1 MSEESKE
8 VEVTKESQTLGLN
21 EAKSMTVGEAVRKE
35 SEIKA
40 GVTEDDSIL
49 DKYIKQ
55 HRDEV
60 SSQKFDAKYTE
71 LDTASLDNFIKKQR
85 EELSK
90 AGLVDDDFVENEP
103 AATELS
109 EPSSEGVPDELASVE
124 AAAVTTGIPV
134 EAMVPVTDP
143 VEKTI
148 PEPQVTQE
156 QPVREQFFTDTD
168 ASNPRQK
175 RGWLIA
181 LLLLLLAILATVFGW
196 NYLKQDNTKT
206 NKAAS
211 SPTTQTSKTA
221 ASKKAQQLKADVKA
235 FEKKYSAFYTDAT
248 KSNLKNSAFTN
259 LPELEKAL
267 KSLEGSSY
275 YDKAKEKVDALK
287 KAITAITAVN
297 GKFVSDT
304 IVDGNKVA
312 AEVKPDAN
320 FDDLSSATLT
330 TGNANLDA
338 VLQASI
344 TEGRQQLATKAEAA
358 KAASDQAAAQS
369 QQATELPAAQT
380 SSATV
385 TSSGYGITAY
395 NPASLQRQL
404 SRVPYNDS
412 LIADSGNPAWA
423 FNPGILEKIVATSQ
437 ARGYISGNQYIL
449 EPVNII
455 NGNGYYNMFKPDGTY
470 LFSINC
476 KTGYFVGNAK
486 GYSDALDY

>member
-103 AATELS
+103 DATELS

-134 EAMVPVTDP
+134 ETMVPVTDP

-156 QPVREQFFTDTD
+156 QPVSEQFFTDTD

-287 KAITAITAVN
+287 K
-297 GKFVSDT
+297 
-304 IVDGNKVA
+304 
-312 AEVKPDAN
+312 
-320 FDDLSSATLT
+320 
-330 TGNANLDA
+330 
-338 VLQASI
+338 
-344 TEGRQQLATKAEAA
+344 
-358 KAASDQAAAQS
+358 QS
-369 QQATELPAAQT
+369 QRL
-380 SSATV
+380 
-385 TSSGYGITAY
+385 
-395 NPASLQRQL
+395 QL
-404 SRVPYNDS
+404 SM
-412 LIADSGNPAWA
+412 GNL
-423 FNPGILEKIVATSQ
+423 FQIL
-437 ARGYISGNQYIL
+437 L
-449 EPVNII
+449 
-455 NGNGYYNMFKPDGTY
+455 
-470 LFSINC
+470 
-476 KTGYFVGNAK
+476 
-486 GYSDALDY
+486 

>member
-156 QPVREQFFTDTD
+156 QPVREQFFT
-168 ASNPRQK
+168 SNPRQK

-369 QQATELPAAQT
+369 QQATEVPAAQT

>member
-1 MSEESKE
+1 M
-8 VEVTKESQTLGLN
+8 GLN

-60 SSQKFDAKYTE
+60 SSQKFDAAKYTE

-90 AGLVDDDFVENEP
+90 VGLVDDDFVENEP
-103 AATELS
+103 AAT
-109 EPSSEGVPDELASVE
+109 
-124 AAAVTTGIPV
+124 VTTGVPV

-156 QPVREQFFTDTD
+156 EPVREQFFTDTD
-168 ASNPRQK
+168 ASKPRQK

-181 LLLLLLAILATVFGW
+181 LLLLLLAIIATVFGW

-211 SPTTQTSKTA
+211 SPTTQTSKTE
-221 ASKKAQQLKADVKA
+221 ASKKAQQLKADAKA

-275 YDKAKEKVDALK
+275 YDKAKEKVNALK

-297 GKFVSDT
+297 GKFVSDA

-358 KAASDQAAAQS
+358 KAASDQAAAQA
-369 QQATELPAAQT
+369 QQATEVPAAQT
-380 SSATV
+380 SSAMGP
-385 TSSGYGITAY
+385 SSGYGITAY

-412 LIADSGNPAWA
+412 VIADSGNPAWT

-486 GYSDALDY
+486 GHSDALDY

>member
-103 AATELS
+103 AATDLS
-109 EPSSEGVPDELASVE
+109 EPSSEGAPDELASVE
-124 AAAVTTGIPV
+124 AAAVTTGVPV

-175 RGWLIA
+175 RGWLIT

-211 SPTTQTSKTA
+211 SQTTQTSKTA
-221 ASKKAQQLKADVKA
+221 ASKKAQQLKADAKD

-297 GKFVSDT
+297 GKFVSDA

-344 TEGRQQLATKAEAA
+344 TEGRQQLATKTEAA
-358 KAASDQAAAQS
+358 KAASDQAAAQA
-369 QQATELPAAQT
+369 QQSTEVPAAQT
-380 SSATV
+380 SSAMGP
-385 TSSGYGITAY
+385 SSGYGITAY

-404 SRVPYNDS
+404 SRVPYSDS

-486 GYSDALDY
+486 GHSDALDY